1 MRNVFTAASGR
12 VPMLVFGLVVAA
24 STAAVAQQA
33 TPIAFHEDPAE
44 TTIVPIAAE
53 STTVSPLLPAPADTG
68 RPRVVEYSDWYARR
82 LTIHRLGSYVM
93 LPLFGAEYL
102 LGQRL
107 INGTNV
113 PGWVKPA
120 HVAVAYGVGAL
131 FVSNTVT
138 GLWNAWDARHDPA
151 DRTRRYLHAAL
162 MLGADA
168 GFAYTGTIAGDAKR
182 TLAGR
187 DRHRNA
193 ALISMGISTA
203 GTALMW
209 FWRD

>member
-1 MRNVFTAASGR
+1 MRIVVTAASGR
-12 VPMLVFGLVVAA
+12 VPMLVLGLLVAT

-33 TPIAFHEDPAE
+33 TPIAFHEEPADATPALVAPE
-44 TTIVPIAAE
+44 PTTIAPP
-53 STTVSPLLPAPADTG
+53 SLAPADTG

-82 LTIHRLGSYVM
+82 LTIHRIGSYAM

-131 FVSNTVT
+131 FVTNTVT

-182 TLAGR
+182 SLAGR